1 MISSCR
7 TTYFFVRFV
16 AIKSLEKEMADSK
29 RTKRV
34 RDASEELSLEEH
46 IAVQRRQLVES
57 RMKAQMLRKKA
68 TEMREEA
75 NKLSRRFEQRKKKDM
90 CREAAVLEREADIRE
105 TMTREHEFEKKVVTY
120 LRTYHQQVDTACD
133 VASKSR
139 KTDTIEAYVK
149 HNDVSRTRRSAI
161 LDEYLTEMQK
171 APPKVAMALRDECPH
186 CKGVK
191 LLLCSSKSIMSCSTC
206 GYSVAYLDATSSST
220 SFDEVV
226 EFSQYSYKRV
236 NHYIM
241 WLALVQGKEAHRVP
255 DDILEAVMKDLY
267 ERQQV
272 RNPVD
277 ITQKRVRESLR
288 RLRLRKA
295 YDHVAQI
302 TSRLSGVRSQR
313 IPPETEE
320 QLKNMF
326 LQMQPAFQRNAPK
339 SRTNFLSYS
348 YVLYRCFQIL
358 GLNHMLDGLTL
369 LKGRDKLEAND
380 AIFRKMCIDL
390 GWPVFDLPPASE
402 TAI

>member
-1 MISSCR
+1 
-7 TTYFFVRFV
+7 
-16 AIKSLEKEMADSK
+16 MADSK

-34 RDASEELSLEEH
+34 RDVSEELSLEEH
-46 IAVQRRQLVES
+46 IAAQRSQLVEL
-57 RMKAQMLRKKA
+57 RMKSPMLRQKA
-68 TEMREEA
+68 AEMREELT
-75 NKLSRRFEQRKKKDM
+75 KLTRRHEYRKHMDL
-90 CREAAVLEREADIRE
+90 CRKAAELEKEADIRDS
-105 TMTREHEFEKKVVTY
+105 MTREHEFEKKVVTY

-133 VASKSR
+133 VASKCR
-139 KTDTIEAYVK
+139 KTDTIEAYLR
-149 HNDVSRTRRSAI
+149 HNDVARTRRAAI

-186 CKGVK
+186 CKGEK
-191 LLLCSSKSIMSCSTC
+191 LLLCSRKSIMSCSTC

-220 SFDEVV
+220 SFDDIV

-241 WLALVQGKEAHRVP
+241 WLALVQGKETHRVP

-267 ERQQV
+267 ERQKI
-272 RNPVD
+272 RNPID
-277 ITQKRVRESLR
+277 ITQKRVRDSLR

-295 YDHVAQI
+295 YDHVAQV
-302 TSRLSGVRSQR
+302 TSRLSGVRPPR
-313 IPPETEE
+313 ITPETEE

-348 YVLYRCFQIL
+348 YVLYRCFQML
-358 GLNHMLDGLTL
+358 GLDHMLDGLTL

-380 AIFRKMCIDL
+380 AIFRKMCIDI

-402 TAI
+402 TTL